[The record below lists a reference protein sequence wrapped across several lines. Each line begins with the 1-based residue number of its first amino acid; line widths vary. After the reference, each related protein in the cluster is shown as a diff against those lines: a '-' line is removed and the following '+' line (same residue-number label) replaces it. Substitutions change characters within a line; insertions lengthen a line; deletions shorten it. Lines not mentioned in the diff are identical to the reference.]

1 VVHAV
6 SATYLRFEHMSPPAA
21 GMAVLLHVTVALAL
35 WLISPLK
42 FTESVPP
49 PPIEV
54 TIEQPPETAPPAAA
68 AVPLPPQPPSEPAA
82 AAAPAVRPPPPA
94 PAPPA
99 ARSPTAPTTTT
110 SSTPLGMPPPEPK
123 TADKPTP
130 APSKPDEPK
139 EATPLPKP
147 SELQAATATPP
158 KPEPETVEKVLPPVA
173 PPPAPLSMQDFV
185 KIAPPPAPHEVA
197 RTMPPPAPRPAPTP
211 TPNQQ
216 LQHSPLSSAPHQQ
229 APQTATAPSNSF
241 VNPAEA
247 AARSRVMDEYTWQ
260 VIRKFSQYLP
270 NLRDKNEGGT
280 VTLRFTIARDGRLLD
295 VAIAQS
301 SGVMALDRGMLEAI
315 RAASP
320 YPPLPAEFHGDRATI
335 TQPITARR

>member
-1 VVHAV
+1 
-6 SATYLRFEHMSPPAA
+6 MSPPAA

-42 FTESVPP
+42 FTESAPP

-54 TIEQPPETAPPAAA
+54 TIEKPPETTTPATAATPP
-68 AVPLPPQPPSEPAA
+68 PPPPSAPA
-82 AAAPAVRPPPPA
+82 AAAPAAQPP

-99 ARSPTAPTTTT
+99 ARSPTAPTT

-130 APSKPDEPK
+130 APTKPDEPK

-147 SELQAATATPP
+147 SELQEATAAPP
-158 KPEPETVEKVLPPVA
+158 KPEPDKVEKELPPVA

-216 LQHSPLSSAPHQQ
+216 LQHSPLSTAPNQH

-320 YPPLPAEFHGDRATI
+320 YPPLPPEFHGDRATI